1 MFWRQ
6 WKITEVSMDH
16 KRRNKINFAFNV
28 FQVRFII
35 AVLVLSLVVSAFLGY
50 RMFTIEKEKSE
61 ILQIQ
66 NDNVVQMVQQFDRGL
81 FVFLFMIIVLQSMA
95 LAFLIMYLTQRISGP
110 IQRIQKEL
118 EHSIKTNTPANLA
131 PVRKNDEFQEFF
143 KILREYIEK
152 FRKQM

>member
-1 MFWRQ
+1 
-6 WKITEVSMDH
+6 MDH

-110 IQRIQKEL
+110 IQRIQK
-118 EHSIKTNTPANLA
+118 N
-131 PVRKNDEFQEFF
+131 
-143 KILREYIEK
+143 
-152 FRKQM
+152 